1 MTIAKDLKTVVLI
14 NDEYLIEIDT
24 MGNHTLYKKKIYKE
38 GNNVGSEYSEI
49 IGYYSSISSALQA
62 MLKQKLVSIQES
74 LTLEEYLYE
83 LNKAY
88 SEIVANLDKIGD
100 RITKK
105 IYENKGEQK

>member
-1 MTIAKDLKTVVLI
+1 
-14 NDEYLIEIDT
+14 
-24 MGNHTLYKKKIYKE
+24 
-38 GNNVGSEYSEI
+38 
-49 IGYYSSISSALQA
+49 

-88 SEIVANLDKIGD
+88 SEIVANLDKIGE

-105 IYENKGEQK
+105 IYETKGEKNE